1 MSETK
6 TTLTEDMKQAMKAAN
21 KDLLG
26 VLRMMINEIRNAEI
40 NDLKEP
46 GRVRTEPE
54 VIQILAAY
62 QKQLQKS
69 LTEYPVDR
77 QGPLKAELAIV
88 ERYLPQALSSQELE
102 KFIKDYLGKTNERT
116 FGILMKSLQSELV
129 GRTDGKSLSESLKKV
144 LGS

>member
-6 TTLTEDMKQAMKAAN
+6 TRLSDDMKKAMKEGE

-46 GRVRTEPE
+46 GRVRTEAE
-54 VIQILAAY
+54 VVQILAGY

-69 LTEYPVDR
+69 MAEYPADR
-77 QGPLKAELAIV
+77 QAPLKAELAIV
-88 ERYLPQALSSQELE
+88 ERYLPKALSGAELE
-102 KFIKDYLGKTNERT
+102 AFIKDYLGKTSERT
-116 FGILMKSLQSELV
+116 FGVLMKALQGELV
-129 GRTDGKSLSESLKKV
+129 GRVDGKSLSETLKKV
-144 LGS
+144 LG